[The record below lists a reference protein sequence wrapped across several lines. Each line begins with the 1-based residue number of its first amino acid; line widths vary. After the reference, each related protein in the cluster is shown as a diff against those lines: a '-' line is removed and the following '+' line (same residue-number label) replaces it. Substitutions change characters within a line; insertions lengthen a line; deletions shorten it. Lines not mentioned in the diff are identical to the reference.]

1 MKKPSSCGLV
11 GVVAFLALG
20 AAPSSADVLERVIA
34 KVNGEIITLSELRS
48 RQLAAVREA
57 GVPMERVEAYLR
69 EHNREIVQEMTDEL
83 VLAQKA
89 VEEYG
94 PISEDRQKLMLDGL
108 KQDMGIASDEELVS
122 QLRQEGLTLDDLKRN
137 MARSIL
143 MRRYVSQEV
152 EKKVTVSEAELRA
165 EYELRRAT
173 EYTVPP
179 TEELQEIVFETK
191 DANNLEQARAILA
204 RARAGE
210 DFAALARSYSTGAT
224 RANGGNLGRI
234 ARPDISADL
243 KSAVEKLQVGEVSE
257 PIRTRSGYR
266 LIKVLDRSDAKV
278 KSYDEISQGLNERM
292 QRERRN
298 VATNKLIE
306 KLRKEAVIQ
315 DMVREV
321 PLQVNPAE
329 LAGTSI
335 IDAAQQQVGQGAA
348 DSDAEFVSRPGKVE
362 RTAPPSAAGTPE
374 ERPSPQNP

>member
-1 MKKPSSCGLV
+1 MRMPKCCPLLGIIAV
-11 GVVAFLALG
+11 LAA
-20 AAPSSADVLERVIA
+20 AAPSSADILERVIA

-57 GVPMERVEAYLR
+57 GVTPERVEVYLR

-108 KQDMGIASDEELVS
+108 KQDMGISSDEELVA

-143 MRRYVSQEV
+143 MRRYVTQEV
-152 EKKVTVSEAELRA
+152 EKKVDVSEAELRA

-173 EYTVPP
+173 DYTVPP

-191 DANNLEQARAILA
+191 DANNLEQAKAILA

-210 DFAALARSYSTGAT
+210 DFAALARRYSTAAT
-224 RANGGNLGRI
+224 SAAGGSLGKI

-243 KSAVEKLQVGEVSE
+243 KGAVEKLALGEISE
-257 PIRTRSGYR
+257 PIRTRAGYR
-266 LIKVLDRSDAKV
+266 IIKVVDRTEAKV
-278 KSYDEISQGLNERM
+278 KSYDEVSQALRERL
-292 QRERRN
+292 QLERRN
-298 VATNKLIE
+298 VATNRLIE
-306 KLRKEAVIQ
+306 KLRQEAVIQ

-329 LAGTSI
+329 LAGPSI
-335 IDAAQQQVGQGAA
+335 IDAAQQQVQQGATE
-348 DSDAEFVSRPGKVE
+348 SDAEFVTRPGRVE
-362 RTAPPSAAGTPE
+362 RTAPSSTE
-374 ERPSPQNP
+374 EKPAPQNP

>member
-1 MKKPSSCGLV
+1 L
-11 GVVAFLALG
+11 GV
-20 AAPSSADVLERVIA
+20 APLSADVLERVIA

-57 GVPMERVEAYLR
+57 GVPVERVEAYLR

-94 PISEDRQKLMLDGL
+94 PISEDRQKLMIDGL
-108 KQDMGIASDEELVS
+108 KQDMGISSDEELIT

-152 EKKVTVSEAELRA
+152 EKKVAVSEAEIRA
-165 EYELRRAT
+165 EYELRRAA

-179 TEELQEIVFETK
+179 AEELQEIVLEKK
-191 DANNLEQARAILA
+191 DADNLAQARAILA

-210 DFAALARSYSTGAT
+210 DFAALARSHSTGAT
-224 RANGGNLGRI
+224 RASGGGLGRI
-234 ARPDISADL
+234 ARRDISADL
-243 KSAVEKLQVGEVSE
+243 KSAVEKLKVGEISE

-266 LIKVLDRSDAKV
+266 LVKLVDRSEAKIT
-278 KSYDEISQGLNERM
+278 SYDEVSQGLRERM
-292 QRERRN
+292 TRERRN

-306 KLRKEAVIQ
+306 KLRQEAVIQ

-321 PLQVNPAE
+321 PLQVNAAD

-335 IDAAQQQVGQGAA
+335 IDAAQQVREGST
-348 DSDAEFVSRPGKVE
+348 DSDAEFVTRPGKVE
-362 RTAPPSAAGTPE
+362 RIVPPAGSPTPE
-374 ERPSPQNP
+374 ERPKNP